1 MDSTSKVAIIGAG
14 LMGHGLALVH
24 AIAGH
29 PVKMTDISERQLKT
43 GMELIGSALETLVAG
58 GSVAKSQT
66 AAILARITPVAT
78 LKEAVADADF
88 IVEAVVENREVKT
101 TVYAELETAAPAT
114 AVIASNT
121 SYLDAFPLAPASLQS
136 RFIITHW
143 YTPPYIIDLVDIAG
157 GPETDPKH
165 LTAVRDHYAAIGK
178 KPVLFERFVPGYVAN
193 RLQAAMTLEI
203 TRLLDEGYA
212 DAEAIDTSIKYGLA
226 LRMATMGALMKADF
240 TGLDMSRRALAN
252 KMYIPPEV
260 KGKSETLEKLIAD
273 GKQGVMNGS
282 GYFDYGDM
290 KPEELFRNRDVG
302 LLKLKAAVEKVEKEL
317 PLRPKG

>member
-58 GSVAKSQT
+58 GSVAKSET

-78 LKEAVADADF
+78 LKDAVADADF

-101 TVYAELETAAPAT
+101 TVYAELESAAPA
-114 AVIASNT
+114 AAIIASNT

-157 GPETDPKH
+157 GPETDRKI
-165 LTAVRDHYAAIGK
+165 LEAVRDHYAAIGK

-302 LLKLKAAVEKVEKEL
+302 LLKLKAAVEKVEEEL

>member
-101 TVYAELETAAPAT
+101 TVRVFPPGMARAASSAR
-114 AVIASNT
+114 A
-121 SYLDAFPLAPASLQS
+121 PLFGRSA
-136 RFIITHW
+136 W
-143 YTPPYIIDLVDIAG
+143 
-157 GPETDPKH
+157 
-165 LTAVRDHYAAIGK
+165 
-178 KPVLFERFVPGYVAN
+178 
-193 RLQAAMTLEI
+193 
-203 TRLLDEGYA
+203 
-212 DAEAIDTSIKYGLA
+212 
-226 LRMATMGALMKADF
+226 
-240 TGLDMSRRALAN
+240 
-252 KMYIPPEV
+252 
-260 KGKSETLEKLIAD
+260 
-273 GKQGVMNGS
+273 
-282 GYFDYGDM
+282 
-290 KPEELFRNRDVG
+290 
-302 LLKLKAAVEKVEKEL
+302 
-317 PLRPKG
+317 